1 MPKLK
6 THRGYKKRIKK
17 VTKNGKI
24 IRKHCGESHF
34 MSKRSSSRKRKLA
47 VANVVDKVDKKRIL
61 RVMPKN

>member
-24 IRKHCGESHF
+24 VHAYCGKSHF
-34 MSKRSSSRKRKLA
+34 KAKRSSSRKRKLA
-47 VANVVDKVDKKRIL
+47 VSRVIDTVDKKRIL
-61 RVMPKN
+61 QVIPYI